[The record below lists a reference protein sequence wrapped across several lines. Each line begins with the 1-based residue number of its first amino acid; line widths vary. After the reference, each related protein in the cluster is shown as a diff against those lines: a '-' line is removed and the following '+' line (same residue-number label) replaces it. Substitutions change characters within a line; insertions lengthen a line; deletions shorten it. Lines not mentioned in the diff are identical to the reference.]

1 MIKKLTVAFGN
12 LFNNIT
18 LVRYN
23 PDQSEQERFVVP
35 IDYATKELYVQ
46 RLTFDPNLDKKIQM
60 TLPRMSY
67 EMNGLSYDSSR
78 KQITN
83 IKNFA
88 SSSGAIISQ
97 YMPVP
102 YNFDYSLYLY
112 VRNIEDGNQIIEH
125 ILPFFAPDYTIKVNM
140 IPEMGIVKEVP
151 IVLNNV
157 TYDVTFEG
165 DRESD
170 TRMVIWTLNFTVKGF
185 IFGANTSAG
194 LIKTSI
200 TNIFDNALYNDN
212 IVFNVNSGGL
222 GDYQIGEL
230 VYQGPTSSMASA
242 TAEVVSWSRTNKEL
256 VVNNPQGNFLSNT
269 NLVGLSSSAI
279 WTFNSYQLQPAEYA
293 KITITPNPSNANAN
307 SNYTYTTTITE
318 YKI

>member
-1 MIKKLTVAFGN
+1 MIRKLTVAFGD

-23 PDQSEQERFVVP
+23 PDQTEQERFVVP

-46 RLTFDPNLDKKIQM
+46 RLTFDPNLDKKVQM

-67 EMNGLSYDSSR
+67 EMNGLSYDSTR

-88 SSSGAIISQ
+88 SAGSSVKSQ

-102 YNFDYSLYLY
+102 YNFDFSLFLY

-125 ILPFFAPDYTIKVNM
+125 ILPYFAPDYTIKVNM

-151 IVLNNV
+151 IILNNTNYEV
-157 TYDVTFEG
+157 TYEG
-165 DRESD
+165 DNSSD
-170 TRMVIWTLNFTVKGF
+170 TRVIIWTLNFTVKGF
-185 IFGANTSAG
+185 IFGANTSTG

-200 TNIFDNALYNDN
+200 TNIYNNITEDNN
-212 IVFNVNSGGL
+212 IVFNLNSNGL
-222 GDYQIGEL
+222 GNYQIGEL
-230 VYQGPTSSMASA
+230 VYQGPTASMSSA
-242 TAEVVSWSRTNKEL
+242 TATVVSWSPTNKQL
-256 VVNNPQGNFLSNT
+256 TVNKTQGLRFVSSCKTLLISSGLNPSIGQLAIFNSIAAAIPKPKAIYACIIAHCNLQGNLRT
-269 NLVGLSSSAI
+269 
-279 WTFNSYQLQPAEYA
+279 
-293 KITITPNPSNANAN
+293 
-307 SNYTYTTTITE
+307 
-318 YKI
+318 